1 MFSRQY
7 NDWMREVSPHDSERI
22 WSRACE
28 TFPSIARAK
37 ILEEV
42 VGLRPHRFQPRVEVE
57 VYLCYCTG
65 DECNKTDIGGA
76 PSLTPGL
83 TLSISLLLALLSNIR
98 HSAWC

>member
-57 VYLCYCTG
+57 EISSKLSVVHNYGHCGYGVLSSPGTSHQ
-65 DECNKTDIGGA
+65 A
-76 PSLTPGL
+76 VSLVNNIL
-83 TLSISLLLALLSNIR
+83 TQHN
-98 HSAWC
+98 